1 MQKINPAHVP
11 SVWHKKEMF
20 MNSKVIMAVFLLL
33 GGVYGA
39 WSFKAMHAMQV
50 MQENLGVMQEAW
62 AHNRKG
68 GFSLTYDTMD
78 VGGFPRSPVVSVVKP
93 CLTFLASDNI
103 QKTLCTKKI
112 KFASVGYG
120 VNEFSVQLPVRGQA
134 RIGTQGAMKII
145 EIAADDAPTLQL
157 QQGQPPKDT
166 RGVIKNDDVLRQWTM
181 RYPSRLSLHVGVEKD
196 TKKMDFQFVAM
207 PSLSWQPVN
216 YNAHQMFDRLFSVLE
231 DVQQHGK
238 SSAPILPE

>member
-1 MQKINPAHVP
+1 MH
-11 SVWHKKEMF
+11 
-20 MNSKVIMAVFLLL
+20 SKVIVAVFLLL

-93 CLTFLASDNI
+93 CLTFLTSDNI

-134 RIGTQGAMKII
+134 RMGTQGAMKII
-145 EIAADDAPTLQL
+145 EIAADDAPVVQL
-157 QQGQPPKDT
+157 QQAEPKKDGN
-166 RGVIKNDDVLRQWTM
+166 GVIKNDDVLREWTI
-181 RYPSRLSLHVGVEKD
+181 RYPSTLTLHVGVEKD
-196 TKKMDFQFVAM
+196 TRKMDFQFVAI
-207 PSLSWQPVN
+207 PSSSWQSVN
-216 YNAHQMFDRLFSVLE
+216 YNAHQLFDRLFGVLE
-231 DVQQHGK
+231 NVQQHGK
-238 SSAPILPE
+238 LSAPILPE